1 MILDFEDVD
10 TTKAQK
16 LLEDLAVAKLRLEV
30 IHAALLDRT
39 DTNLA
44 SFMAESVE
52 TVDKALDFLD
62 EILEDEFSEVD

>member
-1 MILDFEDVD
+1 MILDFESIDA
-10 TTKAQK
+10 TKAQK

-44 SFMAESVE
+44 GFMAESVE
-52 TVDKALDFLD
+52 TVDKVIDFLD
-62 EILEDEFSEVD
+62 DILEDEFSEVD